1 MKKVLILLAL
11 LLALALS
18 ALPAAAITGGVE
30 DGDGHPNVGLMIAD
44 IDGEPVWRCSG
55 TLIAPRVFLTA
66 GHCTG
71 DGATGAR
78 VWFDSDLS
86 ANPEYP
92 YSGETSY
99 EGTPIAHPDYIWSGS
114 DFHDV
119 GVVILD
125 QPVTDIEPASLA
137 QADLLTDMK
146 KERVLESG
154 YEEGIY
160 FRSVGYGVVLKSW
173 PPPVLSAGNETGI
186 DKIRMVSESE
196 FASLTK
202 SLLHLFQRAV
212 FEESGACFGD
222 SGGPVFWIDDEG
234 NEFVVAVTSSGD
246 AYCLAASFR
255 YRVDVPEIQDW
266 IYSQFP
272 DD

>member
-1 MKKVLILLAL
+1 
-11 LLALALS
+11 
-18 ALPAAAITGGVE
+18 
-30 DGDGHPNVGLMIAD
+30 MIAD

-78 VWFDSDLS
+78 VWFESDF
-86 ANPEYP
+86 ADVKDYP
-92 YSGETSY
+92 LGGTTAI
-99 EGTPIAHPDYIWSGS
+99 EGTPVAHPDYNWSGS

-125 QPVTDIEPASLA
+125 EAVTGIEPAALA
-137 QADLLTDMK
+137 PEGLLTDMK
-146 KERVLESG
+146 KERVLKG
-154 YEEGIY
+154 GFAEGIY

-173 PPPVLSAGNETGI
+173 PPPVLSAGNEPEI

-196 FASLTK
+196 FAALTK

-222 SGGPVFWIDDEG
+222 SGGPVFWVDQDG
-234 NEFVVAVTSSGD
+234 NEHVVAVTSSGD
-246 AYCLAASFR
+246 ANCLAASFR

-272 DD
+272 ED